1 MHRIETS
8 ALLAMRLRA
17 PHLTVPCK
25 RRGFTLIELVVTMA
39 IAAILATVA
48 VPSFIQFRRN
58 SQLTSVTNSLVGAL
72 TAARAEAM
80 KRGKNTFVVPAG
92 SGGAATWTSGWI
104 VFVDI
109 DRSQTYNSA
118 QDFTVLTQEALPGFI
133 SVSAS
138 GTAAESSPYLMFDS
152 SGFPRSKDASF
163 SNSTI
168 TISRTDVS
176 SSAQT
181 GETRRIMIS
190 QTGRIRSCKP
200 TSSTDSTCA
209 ASGGQ

>member
-8 ALLAMRLRA
+8 ALLAMRLRRSRPA
-17 PHLTVPCK
+17 VSHK
-25 RRGFTLIELVVTMA
+25 RGGFTLIELIVTLA
-39 IAAILATVA
+39 IAALLATVA

-92 SGGAATWTSGWI
+92 SGNAATWTSGWI

-118 QDFTVLTQEALPGFI
+118 QDFTVLTQEPLPGFI
-133 SVSAS
+133 GISAS
-138 GTAAESSPYLMFDS
+138 GTATESSPYLMFDS
-152 SGFPRSKDASF
+152 SGFARAKDASF
-163 SNSTI
+163 SNSI
-168 TISRTDVS
+168 ISISRTDVS

-181 GETRRIMIS
+181 GETRRVIIN

-200 TSSTDSTCA
+200 TSSSDSNCA
-209 ASGGQ
+209 SSGG

>member
-8 ALLAMRLRA
+8 ALLAMRARRSQ
-17 PHLTVPCK
+17 PSVPDN
-25 RRGFTLIELVVTMA
+25 RRGFTLIELMVTLA

-48 VPSFIQFRRN
+48 VPSFVQFRRN

-92 SGGAATWTSGWI
+92 SGNAATWTSGWL

-109 DRSQTYNSA
+109 DRSQNYNSA
-118 QDFTVLTQEALPGFI
+118 QDFTVLTQEPLPGFI
-133 SVSAS
+133 SISAG
-138 GTAAESSPYLMFDS
+138 GTAAESPPYLMFDS
-152 SGFPRSKDASF
+152 SGFPRAKDATF

-168 TISRTDVS
+168 TIARTDVS

-181 GETRRIMIS
+181 GETRRIIIN

-200 TSSTDSTCA
+200 TSSTDSTCSS
-209 ASGGQ
+209 SGR

>member
-1 MHRIETS
+1 MHRIEIS
-8 ALLAMRLRA
+8 AVLAMSVQRSQPA
-17 PHLTVPCK
+17 ASHK
-25 RRGFTLIELVVTMA
+25 RRGFTLIELIVTVA
-39 IAAILATVA
+39 IVAILATVA
-48 VPSFIQFRRN
+48 VPSFVQFRRN

-92 SGGAATWTSGWI
+92 SGDAATWTSGWI

-118 QDFTVLTQEALPGFI
+118 QDFTVLTQEPLPGFI
-133 SVSAS
+133 SVNAS
-138 GTAAESSPYLMFDS
+138 GTAAGSTPYLMFDS

-181 GETRRIMIS
+181 GETRRIMIF

-209 ASGGQ
+209 SSGE